1 VFFVTLLVVLMEQL
15 WPVAPT
21 SVKVNYLRPG

>member
-1 VFFVTLLVVLMEQL
+1 MEQL